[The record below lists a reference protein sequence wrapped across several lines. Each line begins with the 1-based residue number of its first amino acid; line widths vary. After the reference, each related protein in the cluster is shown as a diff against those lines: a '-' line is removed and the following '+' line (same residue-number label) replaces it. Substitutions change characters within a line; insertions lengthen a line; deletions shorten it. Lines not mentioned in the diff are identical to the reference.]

1 MYSINFRFNSFHFLE
16 RMLDNLWTVYIIFK
30 KKFLI
35 SIFTKY
41 FNNHGFSDFS
51 FNRKLP
57 IVWRK
62 CSKVS
67 HQFVSDYRQIP
78 YFPIKKKKKKIRQEV
93 PRRESKPRSML
104 VARSSETKRYIN
116 WIVTRQPA
124 LEGKNEFPS
133 ITESS
138 SQPLA
143 ANYQLNCLPLDINL
157 LTCPFLTSS
166 QRLYRATCIPS
177 TCHRSNSK

>member
-1 MYSINFRFNSFHFLE
+1 MR
-16 RMLDNLWTVYIIFK
+16 R
-30 KKFLI
+30 
-35 SIFTKY
+35 KY
-41 FNNHGFSDFS
+41 
-51 FNRKLP
+51 
-57 IVWRK
+57 
-62 CSKVS
+62 SKVS

-78 YFPIKKKKKKIRQEV
+78 YFPIKKKKKKEGKIRQEV
-93 PRRESKPRSML
+93 LPRRESKPRSML

-157 LTCPFLTSS
+157 LTCPFLTSN
-166 QRLYRATCIPS
+166 QRLCRATCIPS
-177 TCHRSNSK
+177 TCHRSNNKPPLFTLKLSQKRLLKSFQPAKTMFYWMFKKKKKHFE